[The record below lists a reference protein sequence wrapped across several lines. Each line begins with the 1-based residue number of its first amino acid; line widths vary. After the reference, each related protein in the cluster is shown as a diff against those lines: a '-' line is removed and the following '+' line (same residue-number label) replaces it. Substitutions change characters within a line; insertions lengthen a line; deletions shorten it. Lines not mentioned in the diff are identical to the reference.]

1 MDKFKNNQGKYYTNA
16 LFKELDGFD
25 AGVSLYT
32 LASEDITV
40 GDKTYIAL
48 RKEYLRIEDPTEYHF
63 AVKYFDSWK
72 HWKEVRES
80 PKIKPHV
87 DEWREELEVMLRSK
101 GVKGVYDKALDGDY
115 QASKWLA
122 DRGWSDKPTKKRGAP
137 TRADV
142 VAEARK
148 EAKVIGVI
156 DSHWERM
163 NNKER

>member
-1 MDKFKNNQGKYYTNA
+1 MDKFKNNQGKFYTNA
-16 LFKELDGFD
+16 LFKELDTFNSG
-25 AGVSLYT
+25 AAIYT
-32 LASEDITV
+32 LGGEDLTIEGT
-40 GDKTYIAL
+40 TYKSI
-48 RKEYLRIEDPTEYHF
+48 RNDYLLLEDPTEYQF
-63 AVKYFDSWK
+63 AIKYFNSWR

-80 PKIKPHV
+80 PKIKTHI

-122 DRGWSDKPTKKRGAP
+122 DRGWSTKPTSKRGAP
-137 TRADV
+137 SRADV